1 MEAETGIVG
10 PGLLAAFC
18 FCVLLIIGVLCSAF
32 YIYLYLSLI
41 RGRQTCSRAPLARLQ
56 PWQLAPVAVLGN
68 GSQAFAEEDT
78 RKENIASYAMNCDVL
93 VTIIRIQGRCIAM
106 AAALVVLIVVMLE
119 IEPAKQLV
127 CEHRVLFSNCL
138 RPLIHALQREYGAS
152 VYYCGIYL
160 LPAFILL
167 ALGIAWMAWRSAC
180 FAFKTAG
187 ISAVVCVYTPS
198 YLPRVHPIVVLRSDV
213 VIAAAAV
220 RRDYWPFALIHVHPK
235 REIH

>member
-106 AAALVVLIVVMLE
+106 AAALVVLIVVMIE

-127 CEHRVLFSNCL
+127 CERRVLFSNCL
-138 RPLIHALQREYGAS
+138 RPQFTHCRENMAQVCTIAAFTYSQLSSCWLWALLGWHGGLHVLLSKVPISQAWYVFAP
-152 VYYCGIYL
+152 
-160 LPAFILL
+160 LPA
-167 ALGIAWMAWRSAC
+167 
-180 FAFKTAG
+180 
-187 ISAVVCVYTPS
+187 
-198 YLPRVHPIVVLRSDV
+198 YLPRVSISCYMDTL
-213 VIAAAAV
+213 
-220 RRDYWPFALIHVHPK
+220 
-235 REIH
+235 